1 MGEEKVRFWEKFSFL
16 GTFLGNFKRVRNE
29 AKRVT
34 FPKLFLEVNMYKKNY
49 KGKCYKRA
57 LVKLKIRE
65 TEFEKNTTK
74 K

>member
-1 MGEEKVRFWEKFSFL
+1 
-16 GTFLGNFKRVRNE
+16 
-29 AKRVT
+29 
-34 FPKLFLEVNMYKKNY
+34 MYKKNY